1 MSTSQMVA
9 LFNTINTLNNNNS
22 NSSLS
27 IPISLPMSYFII
39 GLFILTIICLIGM
52 LIVLIKETFF

>member
-9 LFNTINTLNNNNS
+9 LFNTINSINNNS
-22 NSSLS
+22 NSSFS
-27 IPISLPMSYFII
+27 IPISLPMSYFTI

-52 LIVLIKETFF
+52 FIILIKDTFF

>member
-9 LFNTINTLNNNNS
+9 LFNTINTLNNNS

-39 GLFILTIICLIGM
+39 GLFTLTIICLIGM
-52 LIVLIKETFF
+52 LIILIKDTFF

>member
-9 LFNTINTLNNNNS
+9 LFNTINTLNNNS

-27 IPISLPMSYFII
+27 IPISLPMSYFTI

-52 LIVLIKETFF
+52 LIILIKDTFF

>member
-9 LFNTINTLNNNNS
+9 LFNTINTLNNNS

-52 LIVLIKETFF
+52 LIILIKDTFF